1 MTAVATTPPSEI
13 DLWAP
18 VARDALPK
26 ALVEAM
32 ERRDWATVR
41 DQPGTV
47 MDGMTTDGAYGRALL
62 QLALELRIGVDP
74 IFDSDR
80 GAASIDHGDWDGL
93 RRCLAGG
100 PVESVQLFGMR
111 DVLLAP
117 LNQVAPKDPASAYVM
132 LFEPYEYQLSQMAG
146 NFRRWARAMLSF
158 QAVEL
163 VCARPDV
170 PACTFFPSWRWST
183 KTPS

>member
-1 MTAVATTPPSEI
+1 
-13 DLWAP
+13 
-18 VARDALPK
+18 
-26 ALVEAM
+26 
-32 ERRDWATVR
+32 
-41 DQPGTV
+41 
-47 MDGMTTDGAYGRALL
+47 
-62 QLALELRIGVDP
+62 
-74 IFDSDR
+74 
-80 GAASIDHGDWDGL
+80 
-93 RRCLAGG
+93 
-100 PVESVQLFGMR
+100 MR

-117 LNQVAPKDPASAYVM
+117 LKQVAPKDPASAYVM

-158 QAVEL
+158 QAIEL